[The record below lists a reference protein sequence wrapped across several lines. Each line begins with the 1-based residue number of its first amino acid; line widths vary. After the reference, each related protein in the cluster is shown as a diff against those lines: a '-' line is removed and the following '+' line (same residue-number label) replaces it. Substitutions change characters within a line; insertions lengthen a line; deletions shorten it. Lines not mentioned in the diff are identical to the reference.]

1 MRIAIIDD
9 QGNESEVSKKVND
22 VANKAI
28 IKTTKITT
36 KTASITSKL
45 LTIFLA
51 KSAEVT
57 AKLSD
62 KLDEEYKKI
71 K

>member
-1 MRIAIIDD
+1 MRIAIIDY

-22 VANKAI
+22 VANKAVV
-28 IKTTKITT
+28 KTAEVATKA
-36 KTASITSKL
+36 ASITSKL